1 MRISR
6 LILLALVVVVLGG
19 YIVFVE
25 RHAPTTDE
33 LKEQKGKLFA
43 DFDQAKAT
51 KLVIDNSHG
60 RFVLTK
66 EKDTWTLTAP
76 LSDQANQGAVSSL
89 LYSFGALK
97 ADRSF
102 KTGEVKLAE
111 YGLDKPKLE
120 VNVEAEGGKS
130 YALKLGNELPLG
142 NERAAL
148 TGSGAV
154 YLVNKYISS
163 DIDKDLAGWRSD
175 QLAQVNSA
183 DVASLS
189 VASASGH
196 VALAHT
202 GSVWTITSPSPDLA
216 DRDRA
221 EEVITDVSGA
231 RIKEFVDTAPDL
243 KGMGLEPRHFGVT
256 IIRRGANAAPIAL
269 DFGNERDGKDGK
281 QVACKRGDRVF
292 WVEARTVA
300 HLAGPW
306 QDWRSKKLVEFD
318 SWAVDKLELAAGTS
332 KAILERTGGVWKS
345 GSTEVDSGA
354 VNRRLEDLSNLQ
366 VEAFD
371 RPKPSAPPLGSVKL
385 SGEGFSV
392 DATFYPGALAA
403 EDVAIVAGRT
413 GGLGVDAAKVKP
425 MLADPA
431 ALAKPRPTPT
441 PTPVAAPTTPP
452 AKAKPITEA
461 TPGAKK

>member
-1 MRISR
+1 MRTSR
-6 LILLALVVVVLGG
+6 LILLALVVIALGG

-43 DFDQAKAT
+43 GFDQAKAQ

-60 RFVLTK
+60 RFVLAK

-97 ADRSF
+97 ADRTF
-102 KTGEVKLAE
+102 KTGEVKLPE
-111 YGLDKPKLE
+111 YGLDKPKLA
-120 VNVEAEGGKS
+120 VIVDTEGGKS
-130 YALKLGNELPLG
+130 YTLKLGNELPLG

-148 TGSGAV
+148 TGSGSV
-154 YLVNKYISS
+154 YLVNKYIAS

-175 QLAQVNSA
+175 QLAQVYST

-189 VASASGH
+189 IATTSGQ

-221 EEVITDVSGA
+221 EAVITDISGA

-243 KGMGLEPRHFGVT
+243 RAMGLEPRHFGVT
-256 IIRRGANAAPIAL
+256 IIRRAADAAPIAL

-281 QVACKRGDRVF
+281 QVACKRGGRVF
-292 WVEARTVA
+292 WVEVKTVA

-306 QDWRSKKLVEFD
+306 QDWRSKKLAEFD
-318 SWAVDKLELAAGTS
+318 SWAVDKLELGAGAS
-332 KAILERTGGVWKS
+332 KAILERTNGVWKS
-345 GSTEVDSGA
+345 GATEVDGDA
-354 VNRRLEDLSNLQ
+354 VNRRLADLSNLQ

-371 RPKPSAPPLGSVKL
+371 RPKPSARPLGSVKL

-392 DATFYPGALAA
+392 DATFYPGASAA

-431 ALAKPRPTPT
+431 ALAKPKPT
-441 PTPVAAPTTPP
+441 PTPVATPTKPP
-452 AKAKPITEA
+452 AKAKPIAEA